1 MKASRVRYSILAMVF
16 VNVVIN
22 YMDRS
27 NISVAGTVMN
37 KELHLDSVKMGYI
50 FSAFSWTYASLQ
62 IPGSIL
68 ADRFGVRRL
77 YTFTLIGWSLA
88 TIALGFAEGFIALVV
103 LRLLIGAMEAPSYP
117 MNNKI
122 ATSWF
127 PDNERASA
135 IATYTSGQFLG
146 LAFLVPVLTFIMQ
159 HAGWRG
165 LFFVTGIIGVV
176 WGVCWFFLYRS
187 PVQHKRVNE
196 AELDFIEQGGG
207 LLDRQKMND
216 ESMEKFKW
224 KNLAIV
230 LSKRKLWGIYF
241 GQFCLGGTLIFFL
254 TWFPKYLIEFKKM
267 NFIQSGMYAA
277 VPFLCAFLG
286 VLCSGF
292 LSDYLVRK
300 NVSVGVARKT
310 PVIVGLFM
318 GMTIIRANYET
329 EPVWVIF
336 YMSLAFFGNGLA
348 SITWIFVSLLAP
360 KNLIGLTGGTF
371 NFIGG
376 LAGIVTP
383 ITIGY
388 LVKGG
393 DFSPAL
399 LFIGGL
405 AIAGAFS
412 YIFLVGKIERIVA
425 K

>member
-1 MKASRVRYSILAMVF
+1 MKPTRVRYSVLAMVF

-27 NISVAGTVMN
+27 NISVAATIMN
-37 KELHLDSVKMGYI
+37 KELQLDSIKMGYI

-68 ADRFGVRRL
+68 VDRFGVRRL
-77 YTFTLIGWSLA
+77 YTVTLICWSLA
-88 TIALGFAEGFIALVV
+88 TVALGFAGGFVTLIV
-103 LRLLIGAMEAPSYP
+103 LRVLVGAMEAPSYP
-117 MNNKI
+117 MHNKI
-122 ATSWF
+122 VTSWF
-127 PDNERASA
+127 PENERASA

-165 LFFVTGIIGVV
+165 LFYATGIVGVLWGIG
-176 WGVCWFFLYRS
+176 WYFMYRS

-196 AELDFIEQGGG
+196 AELDLIEQGGG
-207 LLDRQKMND
+207 LFDRGKPSD
-216 ESMEKFKW
+216 ESTEKFKW
-224 KNLAIV
+224 NDLAIV
-230 LSKRKLWGIYF
+230 LSKRKLWGIYI
-241 GQFCLGGTLIFFL
+241 GQFCLGATLIFFL
-254 TWFPKYLIEFKKM
+254 TWFPKYLVEFKKM

-286 VLCSGF
+286 VLLSGF
-292 LSDYLVRK
+292 LSDYLVRGK
-300 NVSVGVARKT
+300 VSVGVARKT
-310 PVIVGLFM
+310 TVIIGLFM

-329 EPVWVIF
+329 EPAWVIF
-336 YMSLAFFGNGLA
+336 YMSIAFFGNGLA

-383 ITIGY
+383 IAIGY

-399 LFIGGL
+399 LFIGTL
-405 AIAGAFS
+405 AVVGAFS
-412 YIFLVGKIERIVA
+412 YIFLVGKIERIVST
-425 K
+425 